1 MKKLQP
7 FILFLLLL
15 PAQIHSQEYQE
26 ILRNIFFDAE
36 YYLME
41 ESYPDALIEY
51 QKLYTRGYK
60 DNANINY
67 RMGICY
73 LNMPGE
79 KDKSIPYLTTGAR
92 NTTTRYKEGIFSESK
107 AAIDVF
113 LYLGNAYRISNELD
127 RAIDAYNKYKELIGD
142 QGSEM
147 FAYADQQITA
157 CNNARTAME
166 RPEYFI
172 REHTGERIN
181 GTSSD
186 FNPVVSQ
193 DEEVMIYMTSLKFYN
208 AINMSTKADG
218 EWSAPVNI
226 TPQIQSDGDQ
236 YVNSLSLDG
245 KEMFL
250 NKEDN
255 FNSDI
260 FYSKFEDKQ
269 WTQSVPLGKQINTK
283 YWESHACIS
292 PDGKELLLTSNRKES
307 LGGMDIFV
315 SMLNE
320 DGEWSEPVNLG
331 DTINTELNEDNP
343 FLTAD
348 GKRMYFSSQGHYNI
362 GGYDIFYADRQADG
376 SWGKP
381 VNLGY
386 PLNTTDDDL
395 FYMPLGD
402 GKLAYQAIFDDENI
416 GSRDIY
422 RFELFD
428 TEAEYLAAITPPEP
442 IIPVDTTP
450 VEVIKYEPAR
460 IYEFRPVYFGFDKYS
475 VAGETRSTLNEVVM
489 AMEAIPELE
498 IEVVGHTDSKGSD
511 TYNSGLSR
519 RRAEKVVEFLIQSGV
534 DAERITS
541 SGLGETAPVA
551 RNTNPDGSDSPKG
564 RELNRRVEFRVLTPD
579 IPNIE
584 VKVIEVPAG
593 LQK

>member
-7 FILFLLLL
+7 FILLLILL
-15 PAQIHSQEYQE
+15 PVEIYSQEYQE

-73 LNMPGE
+73 LNLPGE
-79 KDKSIPYLTTGAR
+79 KDQSIPYLTTAAR

-127 RAIDAYNKYKELIGD
+127 RAIEAYNKYKELIGD
-142 QGSEM
+142 KESEM
-147 FAYADQQITA
+147 LAYADQQITA

-166 RPEYFI
+166 KPVYFI
-172 REHTGERIN
+172 RAHTGERIN
-181 GTSSD
+181 GTTSD
-186 FNPVVSQ
+186 YNPVVTE
-193 DEEVMIYMTSLKFYN
+193 DEEMMVYMTSLKFYN
-208 AINMSTKADG
+208 AINMVTKSEG
-218 EWSAPVNI
+218 EWSAPENI

-236 YVNSLSLDG
+236 HVTCLSPDG
-245 KEMFL
+245 KEMYL

-260 FYSKFEDKQ
+260 YYSKFENNE
-269 WTQSVPLGKQINTK
+269 WIPSEPLGKQINTK
-283 YWESHACIS
+283 YWESHASIS
-292 PDGKELLLTSNRKES
+292 PDGKELMLTSNRKDS
-307 LGGMDIFV
+307 YGGMDIYI
-315 SMLNE
+315 SSLDDN
-320 DGEWSEPVNLG
+320 GEWSEPVNLG

-343 FLTAD
+343 FFSMD
-348 GKRMYFSSQGHYNI
+348 GKRLYFSSQGHYNI
-362 GGYDIFYADRQADG
+362 GGYDVFYSERQADG
-376 SWGKP
+376 SWGSP

-395 FYMPLGD
+395 FYMPLGE
-402 GKLAYQAIFDDENI
+402 GEFAYQAIFDDENI

-422 RFELFD
+422 RFKIFD
-428 TEAEYLAAITPPEP
+428 TEEEYLAAITPPEP

-450 VEVIKYEPAR
+450 VEVPVEPAR
-460 IYEFRPVYFGFDKYS
+460 IYVLNPVYFGFDKYT
-475 VAGETRSTLNEVVM
+475 VVGETRAALNEVM
-489 AMEAIPELE
+489 QAMDAIPELK

-511 TYNSGLSR
+511 TYNMGLSR

-534 DAERITS
+534 DETRISS
-541 SGLGETAPVA
+541 SGAGETEPVA
-551 RNTNPDGSDSPKG
+551 RNTNPNGSDSPEG
-564 RELNRRVEFRVLTPD
+564 RKFNRRVEFRILTPD
-579 IPNIE
+579 VPNVEKAMIN
-584 VKVIEVPAG
+584 VPDE
-593 LQK
+593 LHK

>member
-7 FILFLLLL
+7 FIFLLLL
-15 PAQIHSQEYQE
+15 LPTQIYSQEYQE

-79 KDKSIPYLTTGAR
+79 KDKSIPYLTTAAQ
-92 NTTTRYKEGIFSESK
+92 NTTTRYKEGIFSESNS
-107 AAIDVF
+107 AIDVF

-142 QGSEM
+142 KESEM
-147 FAYADQQITA
+147 LAYADQQITA

-166 RPEYFI
+166 KPVYFI

-186 FNPVVSQ
+186 YNPVVSQ
-193 DEEVMIYMTSLKFYN
+193 DEEVMIYMTGLKFYN
-208 AINMSTKADG
+208 AINMVTKEDG
-218 EWSAPVNI
+218 EWSAPINI

-236 YVNSLSLDG
+236 NVTCLSIDG
-245 KEMFL
+245 KEMYL

-260 FYSKFEDKQ
+260 YYSKFENNQ
-269 WTQSVPLGKQINTK
+269 WIQSESLGKQINTK

-292 PDGKELLLTSNRKES
+292 PDGKELLLASNRKDS
-307 LGGMDIFV
+307 YGGMDIYI
-315 SMLNE
+315 STQN
-320 DGEWSEPVNLG
+320 DNGEWLEPVNLG
-331 DTINTELNEDNP
+331 DTINTELNEENP
-343 FLTAD
+343 FYSSD
-348 GKRMYFSSQGHYNI
+348 GKRLYFSSQGHYNI
-362 GGYDIFYADRQADG
+362 GGYDVFYADRQADG
-376 SWGKP
+376 SWSSP

-395 FYMPLGD
+395 FYLPLGD

-428 TEAEYLAAITPPEP
+428 TEEEYLAAIAPPEP

-450 VEVIKYEPAR
+450 VEVPVEPAR
-460 IYEFRPVYFGFDKYS
+460 IYVLNPVYFGFDKYS
-475 VAGETRSTLNEVVM
+475 VAGETRATLNEVIQ
-489 AMEAIPELE
+489 AMDAIPELK
-498 IEVVGHTDSKGSD
+498 IEVVGHTDGKGSD
-511 TYNSGLSR
+511 TYNMGLSR

-534 DAERITS
+534 ADERVTS
-541 SGLGETAPVA
+541 SGAGETEPIA
-551 RNTNPDGSDSPKG
+551 RNTNPNGSDSPGG
-564 RELNRRVEFRVLTPD
+564 RKMNRRVEFRNLTPD
-579 IPNIE
+579 IPN
-584 VKVIEVPAG
+584 VKKAIIEVPAE

>member
-7 FILFLLLL
+7 FILLLILL
-15 PAQIHSQEYQE
+15 PVQIYSQEYQE

-73 LNMPGE
+73 LNLPGE
-79 KDKSIPYLTTGAR
+79 KDKSVPYLTTAAR

-127 RAIDAYNKYKELIGD
+127 RAIEAYNKYKELIGD
-142 QGSEM
+142 KESEM
-147 FAYADQQITA
+147 LSYADQQITA

-166 RPEYFI
+166 NPVYFV
-172 REHTGERIN
+172 RSHTGEGIN
-181 GTSSD
+181 GTTSD
-186 FNPVVSQ
+186 YNPVVSE
-193 DEEVMIYMTSLKFYN
+193 DEETMVYMTSLKFYN
-208 AINMSTKADG
+208 AINMTTKAEG

-226 TPQIQSDGDQ
+226 TPEIQTDGDQ
-236 YVNSLSLDG
+236 HVNCLSPDG
-245 KEMFL
+245 KEMYL

-260 FYSKFEDKQ
+260 YYSKFENNQ
-269 WTQSVPLGKQINTK
+269 WIPSEPLGKKINTK
-283 YWESHACIS
+283 YWESHASIS
-292 PDGKELLLTSNRKES
+292 PDGKELLLTSNRKDS
-307 LGGMDIFV
+307 YGGMDIYI
-315 SMLNE
+315 SSLDD

-343 FLTAD
+343 FISSD
-348 GKRMYFSSQGHYNI
+348 GKRLYFSSQGHYNI
-362 GGYDIFYADRQADG
+362 GGYDVFYAERQADG
-376 SWGKP
+376 SWGNP

-395 FYMPLGD
+395 FYMPLGE
-402 GKLAYQAIFDDENI
+402 GKIAYQAIFDDENI

-422 RFELFD
+422 RFKIFD
-428 TEAEYLAAITPPEP
+428 TEEEYLAAITPPEP

-450 VEVIKYEPAR
+450 VVVPVEPAR
-460 IYEFRPVYFGFDKYS
+460 IYVLNPVYFGFDKYS
-475 VAGETRSTLNEVVM
+475 VASETRATLNEVIQ
-489 AMEAIPELE
+489 AMDAIPELN

-511 TYNSGLSR
+511 TYNMGLSR

-534 DAERITS
+534 DKERITS
-541 SGLGETAPVA
+541 SGAGETEPVA
-551 RNTNPDGSDSPKG
+551 RNTNPNGSDSPAG
-564 RELNRRVEFRVLTPD
+564 RKMNRRVEFRILTPD
-579 IPNIE
+579 VPNIKAAE
-584 VKVIEVPAG
+584 INVPDE
-593 LQK
+593 LHK

>member
-7 FILFLLLL
+7 FILLLLL
-15 PAQIHSQEYQE
+15 FPTQIYSQEYQE

-41 ESYPDALIEY
+41 ESYPDALVEY

-73 LNMPGE
+73 LNLPGE
-79 KDKSIPYLTTGAR
+79 KDKSIPYLTTAAE
-92 NTTTRYKEGIFSESK
+92 NTTTRYKEGIFGESK

-142 QGSEM
+142 KESEM
-147 FAYADQQITA
+147 LAYADQQITA

-166 RPEYFI
+166 DPVYFI
-172 REHTGERIN
+172 RSHTGERIN
-181 GTSSD
+181 GATSD
-186 FNPVVSQ
+186 YNPVVSN
-193 DEEVMIYMTSLKFYN
+193 DEKVMVYMTSLKFYN
-208 AINMSTKADG
+208 AINMSTNEDG

-226 TPQIQSDGDQ
+226 TPEIQTDGDQ
-236 YVNSLSLDG
+236 HVNCLSLDG
-245 KEMFL
+245 KEMYL

-260 FYSKFEDKQ
+260 YYSKFEDNQ
-269 WTQSVPLGKQINTK
+269 WIPSVPLGKQINTK
-283 YWESHACIS
+283 YWESHASIS
-292 PDGKELLLTSNRKES
+292 PDGNELLLTSNRKDS
-307 LGGMDIFV
+307 YGGMDIYI
-315 SMLNE
+315 STLDD

-343 FLTAD
+343 FLSSD
-348 GKRMYFSSQGHYNI
+348 GKRLYFSSQGHYNI
-362 GGYDIFYADRQADG
+362 GGYDVFYADRQADG
-376 SWGKP
+376 SWSSP

-395 FYMPLGD
+395 FYMPLGE

-422 RFELFD
+422 RFKLFD
-428 TEAEYLAAITPPEP
+428 TEEEYLAAIAPPEP

-450 VEVIKYEPAR
+450 VVVPVEPAR
-460 IYEFRPVYFGFDKYS
+460 IFVLGPVYFGFDRYS
-475 VAGETRSTLNEVVM
+475 VVGDTRATLNEVIQ
-489 AMEAIPELE
+489 AMEGVQELR

-511 TYNSGLSR
+511 TYNMGLSR

-534 DAERITS
+534 DEKRITS
-541 SGLGETAPVA
+541 SGAGETEPVA
-551 RNTNPDGSDSPKG
+551 RNTNPNGSDSPEG
-564 RELNRRVEFRVLTPD
+564 RKLNRRVEFRVLTPD
-579 IPNIE
+579 VPN
-584 VKVIEVPAG
+584 VKVDVIEVPAN
-593 LQK
+593 LLK

>member
-1 MKKLQP
+1 MKKLQA
-7 FILFLLLL
+7 FMILLALL
-15 PAQIHSQEYQE
+15 PFQISSQEYQE
-26 ILRNIFFDAE
+26 ILRNIFLDAE
-36 YYLME
+36 YFFME

-51 QKLYTRGYK
+51 QKLYTRGYAE
-60 DNANINY
+60 NANINY

-79 KDKSIPYLTTGAR
+79 KDKSIPYLVKAAE
-92 NTTTRYKEGIFSESK
+92 NTTTRYKEGIFSSSK

-113 LYLGNAYRISNELD
+113 LYLGNAYRITNELD
-127 RAIDAYNKYKELIGD
+127 RAIGAYNRYKELLGEKE
-142 QGSEM
+142 SEM
-147 FAYADQQITA
+147 LAYADQQITA

-166 RPEYFI
+166 TPVYFI
-172 REHTGERIN
+172 REHTGEKVN
-181 GTSSD
+181 GASLD
-186 FNPVVSQ
+186 YNPVVTQ
-193 DEEVMIYMTSLKFYN
+193 DEEMMIYMTRLPFYA
-208 AINMSTKADG
+208 AINMVTKTDG
-218 EWSAPVNI
+218 EWDAPVNV

-236 YVNSLSLDG
+236 HVNCLSLDG
-245 KEMFL
+245 KEMYL

-260 FYSKFEDKQ
+260 YCSKYENDE

-283 YWESHACIS
+283 FWESHACIS
-292 PDGKELLLTSNRKES
+292 PDGKELFLSSNRKGS
-307 LGGMDIFV
+307 YGGMDIFL
-315 SMLNE
+315 SMLGE

-343 FLTAD
+343 FITSD
-348 GKRMYFSSQGHYNI
+348 GKRLYFSSQGHYNI

-376 SWGKP
+376 SWSSP

-395 FYMPLGD
+395 FYLPLGA

-450 VEVIKYEPAR
+450 VEIPKEPER
-460 IYEFRPVYFGFDKYS
+460 IYVLSPVYFGFDKYS
-475 VAGETRSTLNEVVM
+475 VLGETRATLNEVIL
-489 AMEAIPELE
+489 AMEAVPELR

-511 TYNSGLSR
+511 TYNMGLSR
-519 RRAEKVVEFLIQSGV
+519 RRAESVAEFLVQSGV
-534 DAERITS
+534 EEARIKS
-541 SGLGETAPVA
+541 SGMGETEPLA
-551 RNTNPDGSDSPKG
+551 RNTNPNGSDSPEG
-564 RELNRRVEFRVLTPD
+564 RKLNRRVEFRVLTPD
-579 IPNIE
+579 LPNVE
-584 VKVIEVPAG
+584 VSVIEVPSE
-593 LQK
+593 LQR

>member
-1 MKKLQP
+1 MKKLQT
-7 FILFLLLL
+7 FILLLLLL
-15 PAQIHSQEYQE
+15 PTQIYSQEYQE

-41 ESYPDALIEY
+41 ESYPDALVEY

-73 LNMPGE
+73 LNLPGE
-79 KDKSIPYLTTGAR
+79 KDKSIPYLTTAAQ
-92 NTTTRYKEGIFSESK
+92 NTTTRYKEGIFGESK

-127 RAIDAYNKYKELIGD
+127 RAIDAYNRYKELIGD
-142 QGSEM
+142 KESEM
-147 FAYADQQITA
+147 LAYADQQITA

-166 RPEYFI
+166 DPVYFI
-172 REHTGERIN
+172 RKHTGERIN
-181 GTSSD
+181 GATSD
-186 FNPVVSQ
+186 YNPVVSN
-193 DEEVMIYMTSLKFYN
+193 DEEVMVYMTSLKFYN
-208 AINMSTKADG
+208 AINMATMEDG

-226 TPQIQSDGDQ
+226 TPEIQTDGDQ
-236 YVNSLSLDG
+236 HVNCLSLDG
-245 KEMFL
+245 KEMYL

-260 FYSKFEDKQ
+260 YYSKFEDNQ
-269 WTQSVPLGKQINTK
+269 WIPSVPLGKQINTK
-283 YWESHACIS
+283 YWESHASIS
-292 PDGKELLLTSNRKES
+292 PDGNELLLTSNRKDS
-307 LGGMDIFV
+307 YGGMDIYI
-315 SMLNE
+315 STLDD

-343 FLTAD
+343 FFSSD
-348 GKRMYFSSQGHYNI
+348 GKRLYFSSQGHYNI
-362 GGYDIFYADRQADG
+362 GGYDVFYTDRQADG
-376 SWGKP
+376 SWSSP

-395 FYMPLGD
+395 FYMPLGE

-428 TEAEYLAAITPPEP
+428 TEEEYLAAIAPPEP

-450 VEVIKYEPAR
+450 VVVPVEPTR
-460 IYEFRPVYFGFDKYS
+460 IFVLSPVYFGFDRYS
-475 VAGETRSTLNEVVM
+475 VVGETRATLNEVIQ
-489 AMEAIPELE
+489 AMDAIQELR

-511 TYNSGLSR
+511 TYNMGLSR

-534 DAERITS
+534 DKKRITS
-541 SGLGETAPVA
+541 SGAGETESVA
-551 RNTNPDGSDSPKG
+551 RNTNPNGSDSPEG
-564 RELNRRVEFRVLTPD
+564 RKLNRRVEFRVLTTD
-579 IPNIE
+579 VPN
-584 VKVIEVPAG
+584 VKVDMIEVPAN
-593 LQK
+593 LHK

>member
-7 FILFLLLL
+7 FILCLLLL
-15 PAQIHSQEYQE
+15 PAQIYSQEYQE

-41 ESYPDALIEY
+41 ESYPDALVEY
-51 QKLYTRGYK
+51 HKLYTRGYK

-73 LNMPGE
+73 LNVPGE
-79 KDKSIPYLTTGAR
+79 KDKSIPYLTNAAQS
-92 NTTTRYKEGIFSESK
+92 TTTRYKEGIFSESK
-107 AAIDVF
+107 APIDVF

-127 RAIDAYNKYKELIGD
+127 RAINAYNKYKELIGD
-142 QGSEM
+142 KESEM
-147 FAYADQQITA
+147 LAYADQQITA

-166 RPEYFI
+166 KPVYFI
-172 REHTGERIN
+172 RAHTGERIN
-181 GTSSD
+181 GRTSD
-186 FNPVVSQ
+186 YNPVVSP

-208 AINMSTKADG
+208 AINMATKADG

-236 YVNSLSLDG
+236 HVNCLSLDG
-245 KEMFL
+245 KEMYL

-260 FYSKFEDKQ
+260 YYSKFEDNQ
-269 WTQSVPLGKQINTK
+269 WIPSEPLGKRINTK

-292 PDGKELLLTSNRKES
+292 PDGKELLLTSNRKDS
-307 LGGMDIFV
+307 YGGMDIYI
-315 SMLNE
+315 STLDE

-331 DTINTELNEDNP
+331 DTINTRLNEDNP
-343 FLTAD
+343 FFSSD
-348 GKRMYFSSQGHYNI
+348 GKRLYFSSQGHYNI
-362 GGYDIFYADRQADG
+362 GGYDVFYADRQADG
-376 SWGKP
+376 SWSKP

-395 FYMPLGD
+395 FYMPIGD

-422 RFELFD
+422 RFEIFD
-428 TEAEYLAAITPPEP
+428 TEEEYLAAITPPEP

-450 VEVIKYEPAR
+450 VVIPVEPAR
-460 IYEFRPVYFGFDKYS
+460 IYVLSSVYFGFDKYS
-475 VAGETRSTLNEVVM
+475 VVGETRATLNEVRL
-489 AMEAIPELE
+489 AMEAVPELK

-511 TYNSGLSR
+511 TYNMGLSR

-534 DAERITS
+534 DKERITS
-541 SGLGETAPVA
+541 SGAGETEPVA
-551 RNTNPDGSDSPKG
+551 RNTNPNGSDSPEG
-564 RELNRRVEFRVLTPD
+564 RKLNRRVEFRILTPD
-579 IPNIE
+579 IPN
-584 VKVIEVPAG
+584 VKANVIKVPDE
-593 LQK
+593 LHK

>member
-7 FILFLLLL
+7 FMLLLFLV
-15 PAQIHSQEYQE
+15 PAQIYSQEYQE

-41 ESYPDALIEY
+41 ESYPDALVEY

-73 LNMPGE
+73 LSMPGE
-79 KDKSIPYLTTGAR
+79 KDKAIPYLAKAAQ
-92 NTTTRYKEGIFSESK
+92 NTTIRYKEGIFSESK

-113 LYLGNAYRISNELD
+113 LYLGNAYRIVNELD
-127 RAIDAYNKYKELIGD
+127 RAIDAYNKYKELLGEKD
-142 QGSEM
+142 PEM
-147 FAYADQQITA
+147 LAYADQQIMA

-166 RPEYFI
+166 KPVYFI

-186 FNPVVSQ
+186 YNPVVSQ
-193 DEEVMIYMTSLKFYN
+193 DEQVMIYMTRLKFYN
-208 AINMSTKADG
+208 AINMATKADG
-218 EWSAPVNI
+218 EWSAPINL

-236 YVNSLSLDG
+236 HVNCLSLDG
-245 KEMFL
+245 KEMYL

-260 FYSKFEDKQ
+260 YYSKFEGNQ
-269 WTQSVPLGKQINTK
+269 WLKSVPLGKRINTK
-283 YWESHACIS
+283 YWESHASIS
-292 PDGKELLLTSNRKES
+292 PDGKELLLASNRKDS
-307 LGGMDIFV
+307 YGGMDIYV
-315 SMLNE
+315 STLDE
-320 DGEWSEPVNLG
+320 RGEWSEPVNLG

-343 FLTAD
+343 FFSAD
-348 GKRMYFSSQGHYNI
+348 GKRLYFSSQGHYNI

-395 FYMPLGD
+395 FFMPLAD

-422 RFELFD
+422 RFQLFD

-450 VEVIKYEPAR
+450 VEVPEEPAR
-460 IYEFRPVYFGFDKYS
+460 VYVLSPVYFGFDKYT
-475 VAGETRSTLNEVVM
+475 VIGETRTTLNEVRV
-489 AMEAIPELE
+489 AMEAVPELK
-498 IEVVGHTDSKGSD
+498 IEAVGHTDSKGSD
-511 TYNSGLSR
+511 TYNMGLSR
-519 RRAEKVVEFLIQSGV
+519 RRAESVVEFLVKSGI
-534 DAERITS
+534 DAARIKS
-541 SGLGETAPVA
+541 SGMGETAPVA
-551 RNTNPDGSDSPKG
+551 RNTNPNGSDSPEG
-564 RELNRRVEFRVLTPD
+564 RKLNRRVEFSILTPD
-579 IPNIE
+579 LPNVE
-584 VKVIEVPAG
+584 VAVIEVPAE
-593 LQK
+593 LHK